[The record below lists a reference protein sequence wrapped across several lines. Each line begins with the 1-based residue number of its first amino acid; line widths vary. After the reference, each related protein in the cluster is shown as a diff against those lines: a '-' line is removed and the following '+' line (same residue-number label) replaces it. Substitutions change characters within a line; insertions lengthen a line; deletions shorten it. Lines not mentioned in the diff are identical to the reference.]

1 MTTIYSITDTC
12 NTDIYEYFNLD
23 VETDGFNNL
32 PEFDNAIQDNSP
44 EDGAMWVSQS
54 EFKTVYNFFKRY
66 VHSYNEYAC
75 EMMISFDQNLD
86 YIYADDAELI
96 IHEFGRIIQQALRKS
111 DVMTQNGRDFFLL
124 LPELT
129 EYDKV
134 SVINRIKRKLQET
147 GFYSL
152 ANIRIDSKMIGPTGD
167 YLTCS
172 RMAI

>member
-1 MTTIYSITDTC
+1 MTTTD
-12 NTDIYEYFNLD
+12 NIIDNYITDIYEYFNLD

-32 PEFDNAIQDNSP
+32 PEFDNAIHDNSP
-44 EDGAMWVSQS
+44 EDGAMWVSES

-66 VHSYNEYAC
+66 IRSYNEYAC
-75 EMMISFDQNLD
+75 EMMITFDQNLD

-96 IHEFGRIIQQALRKS
+96 IHEFGRIIQQALRRS
-111 DVMTQNGRDFFLL
+111 DVMTQNGRSFFLL

-129 EYDKV
+129 EYDKI
-134 SVINRIKRKLQET
+134 SVVNRIKRKLQET

-152 ANIRIDSKMIGPTGD
+152 ANIRIDSKIMGPSGD
-167 YLTCS
+167 YMTCS